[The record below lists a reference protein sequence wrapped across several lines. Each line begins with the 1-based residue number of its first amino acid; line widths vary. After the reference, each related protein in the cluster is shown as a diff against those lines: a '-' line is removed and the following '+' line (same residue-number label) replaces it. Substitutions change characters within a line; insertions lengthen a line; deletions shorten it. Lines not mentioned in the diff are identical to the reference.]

1 MNLGAQ
7 EEARRDGEPSL
18 LSRMAKNRNRNVSVD
33 LGGDGLVRQGGK
45 PPSARDSQ
53 ATALRE
59 ARGADF
65 PLSFRPHGHP
75 SGLRREGGGGRGDK
89 QGHEGGSQREAG
101 CRGALRGTELTA
113 TRHDEPCLFLPQA
126 APGCSLTL
134 LRGCGPS
141 QARDGRD
148 PSPRGD
154 PQSSQLIIVGR
165 DVPFSLCADQG
176 VLLATPPSLG
186 GQPARERAGPGPAHC
201 ACGTEACAASARRR
215 HQRSSSRPVRARFQG
230 PRDCPQTLLPE
241 SGPVTEPR
249 VSPASGQAQDLQQV
263 KPPSGDVWA

>member
-7 EEARRDGEPSL
+7 EEARRDREPSL
-18 LSRMAKNRNRNVSVD
+18 LSRTAKSRSRNVSVD

-89 QGHEGGSQREAG
+89 QGHEDGSQREAG

-141 QARDGRD
+141 QARDRRD

-176 VLLATPPSLG
+176 VAPGNPAVTREGS
-186 GQPARERAGPGPAHC
+186 QPGRGRGRARHTAPA
-201 ACGTEACAASARRR
+201 ARK
-215 HQRSSSRPVRARFQG
+215 PVR
-230 PRDCPQTLLPE
+230 PRREGDINAHRRDQFELDFKV
-241 SGPVTEPR
+241 PVTVP
-249 VSPASGQAQDLQQV
+249 
-263 KPPSGDVWA
+263 KPSYPSRAL

>member
-18 LSRMAKNRNRNVSVD
+18 LSRTAKSRSRNVSVD

-101 CRGALRGTELTA
+101 CRGVLRGTELTA

-134 LRGCGPS
+134 LRGCGRS
-141 QARDGRD
+141 QARDGQD
-148 PSPRGD
+148 PSPWGD

-176 VLLATPPSLG
+176 VAPGNPAVTRRAASPGEG
-186 GQPARERAGPGPAHC
+186 GAGPGTLRLRHGSL
-201 ACGTEACAASARRR
+201 CGLGEKETSTLIVETSLSSIS
-215 HQRSSSRPVRARFQG
+215 RSP
-230 PRDCPQTLLPE
+230 
-241 SGPVTEPR
+241 
-249 VSPASGQAQDLQQV
+249 
-263 KPPSGDVWA
+263 